1 MDVSKR
7 APIIASGTRFGFGS
21 PLGRLGSASVKPG
34 CAKSEALAKIRNNK
48 MRKLLL
54 TLGAL
59 TMAVAPA
66 QAGKARDGEAELAK
80 ALQGR
85 IAGEPVRCVN
95 LRDVRSS
102 RIIDGT
108 AILYDTGSTI
118 YVNRPRSGRESLD
131 QWDVLVTKTYSS
143 ELCTPDVVQLWDSG
157 SRMQSGFVFL
167 GEFVPYKRAPKPKR
181 D

>member
-1 MDVSKR
+1 
-7 APIIASGTRFGFGS
+7 
-21 PLGRLGSASVKPG
+21 
-34 CAKSEALAKIRNNK
+34 

-59 TMAVAPA
+59 TMAL
-66 QAGKARDGEAELAK
+66 EAL
-80 ALQGR
+80 
-85 IAGEPVRCVN
+85 
-95 LRDVRSS
+95 LRLRHPYL
-102 RIIDGT
+102 

-131 QWDVLVTKTYSS
+131 QWDVLVTKTFSS
-143 ELCTPDVVQLWDSG
+143 DLCTPDVVQLWDSG

>member
-34 CAKSEALAKIRNNK
+34 CAKSE
-48 MRKLLL
+48 
-54 TLGAL
+54 
-59 TMAVAPA
+59 AVAPA

>member
-1 MDVSKR
+1 
-7 APIIASGTRFGFGS
+7 
-21 PLGRLGSASVKPG
+21 
-34 CAKSEALAKIRNNK
+34 

-59 TMAVAPA
+59 MMAAAPA
-66 QAGKARDGEAELAK
+66 NAAKPRDGEAELAK
-80 ALQGR
+80 AVEGR

-102 RIIDGT
+102 RIIDHT
-108 AILYDTGSTI
+108 AILYDTGNTL

-131 QWDVLVTKTYSS
+131 QWDTLVTRTFSS
-143 ELCTPDVVQLWDSG
+143 DLCSIDVVHLWDPG
-157 SRMQSGFVFL
+157 SRMESGFVFL
-167 GEFVPYKRAPKPKR
+167 GEFVPYKRPPKPKR